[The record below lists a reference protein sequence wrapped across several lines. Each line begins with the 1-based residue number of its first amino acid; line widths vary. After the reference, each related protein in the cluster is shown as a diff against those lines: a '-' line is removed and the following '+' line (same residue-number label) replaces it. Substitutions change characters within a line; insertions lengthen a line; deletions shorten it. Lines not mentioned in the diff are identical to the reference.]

1 MTKDEVLN
9 STKLFLE
16 INGQDKRLVT
26 SLQKALEAMFSD
38 NKTSIPFESLSIAE
52 LKERKNRLERAQTNP
67 YIAGDSQEYVK
78 KSILKIDRRI
88 KDLS

>member
-16 INGQDKRLVT
+16 INGQDTRLVT
-26 SLQKALEAMFSD
+26 SLQKALEEMFKN
-38 NKTSIPFESLSIAE
+38 NKTTIPFESLSVAE
-52 LKERKNRLERAQTNP
+52 LKERKKRLEKALTNS
-67 YIAGDSQEYVK
+67 YIVDEAKEYVK
-78 KSILKIDRRI
+78 KEMIKVESRI